1 MKSIIVFISILFFL
15 SNIFGCKKDDT
26 GGQLSPARDITGLW
40 MTTFPVT
47 FYFQTDFCT
56 PDLIDVATEERT
68 ITWEIEEIDDN
79 NVLITINFT
88 NSNFTVTTDQCPNNN
103 TGVVPDVPT
112 DVVQGVI
119 SSSGMRVTEFENTS
133 NVLGEF
139 TFTTDLMQGTWDVLY
154 CIAYC
159 QRVYTL
165 PNEYKLIR
173 QN

>member
-1 MKSIIVFISILFFL
+1 MKRIIVFISILFFL
-15 SNIFGCKKDDT
+15 SNLFGCKKDDT
-26 GGQLSPARDITGLW
+26 GGQLSPARDITGVW
-40 MTTFPVT
+40 MTNFPVT

-56 PDLIDVATEERT
+56 PNLIDVASEERI

-103 TGVVPDVPT
+103 TGVVPDIPT
-112 DVVQGVI
+112 DFVQGVI
-119 SSSGMRVTEFENTS
+119 SSSGMTVTEFENTN

-139 TFTTDLMQGTWDVLY
+139 TFTTDLMTGTWDVLE
-154 CIAYC
+154 CFIYC

-165 PNEYKLIR
+165 TNEYKLMR